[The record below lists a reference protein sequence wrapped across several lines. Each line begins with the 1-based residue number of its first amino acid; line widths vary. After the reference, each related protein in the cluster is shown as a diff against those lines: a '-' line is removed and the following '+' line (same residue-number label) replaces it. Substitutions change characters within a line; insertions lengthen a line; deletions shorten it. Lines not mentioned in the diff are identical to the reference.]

1 MAQARTQTF
10 AALALL
16 AALGACTTPH
26 RPFRTTTTPADASR
40 EVLRD
45 PERRAAI
52 ASTSL
57 ERYAGFTIGI
67 VEFDD
72 QGRFWDRHQVDALE
86 GEILRQ
92 AGGPDDPGVLLSV
105 FVHGWRHD
113 AEVCDA
119 NLACFRELARRIAL
133 DQRTAAR
140 SEGGVRPRP
149 VIGVYVGWRGLSKKV
164 WPLEQLSFVSRKNA
178 ALRVGSGDMTELLTR
193 LDRMRVELNAAKKD
207 PSRLAV
213 LGHSLGGTVV
223 FEALANVFK
232 NRLAEVWPGVDVDG
246 SSRVIPGFGD
256 LVVLVNPAFE
266 AERWRPIDEL
276 ASTYAGF
283 SRRQRPVLVVVGSES
298 DSATTMWFP
307 FGQWVATVFEKTR
320 DPEER
325 KALRTSIGNYLPF
338 VTHRLER
345 ADLPA
350 GEEGPRAPA
359 PRVARCVCE
368 LPRDSL
374 PMDDLR
380 KMLTAAAAPRA
391 AEAEGTDEGWGPA
404 PCRPERLLG
413 PLKLTCTRPGARR
426 GNPFWVVRASPNVLH
441 EHGGFFSPYFVE
453 FVRRLLF
460 EATAGTA
467 TPEEPAMPSR

>member
-1 MAQARTQTF
+1 MLHHGGGGILAQARPHTS
-10 AALALL
+10 AALAVL
-16 AALGACTTPH
+16 AALGGCTTPN
-26 RPFRTTTTPADASR
+26 RPFRTTTTPAVASR
-40 EVLRD
+40 EALRD

-57 ERYAGFTIGI
+57 ERYDGFTIGI

-72 QGRFWDRHQVDALE
+72 QGRFWDRHQLDALE
-86 GEILRQ
+86 GEILSQ

-113 AEVCDA
+113 ADVCDA

-133 DQRTAAR
+133 DQRAAAA
-140 SEGGVRPRP
+140 SAGGARPRP

-207 PSRLAV
+207 ASRLVV

-223 FEALANVFK
+223 FEALANIFK
-232 NRLAEVWPGVDVDG
+232 NRLADVWPGVDVDG
-246 SSRVIPGFGD
+246 SSKLIPGFGD

-283 SRRQRPVLVVVGSES
+283 SKRQRPVLVVVGSET
-298 DSATTMWFP
+298 DSATKMWFP

-320 DPEER
+320 DAEER
-325 KALRTSIGNYLPF
+325 KALRTSIGNYLRSSPI
-338 VTHRLER
+338 VSR
-345 ADLPA
+345 ARTCLQGRMGRTRPRPASRDASASCPAVRSRWTTCARCSRRPPRRARRRRRGRTRAGVRPPA
-350 GEEGPRAPA
+350 GPSASS
-359 PRVARCVCE
+359 AR
-368 LPRDSL
+368 
-374 PMDDLR
+374 
-380 KMLTAAAAPRA
+380 
-391 AEAEGTDEGWGPA
+391 
-404 PCRPERLLG
+404 
-413 PLKLTCTRPGARR
+413 
-426 GNPFWVVRASPNVLH
+426 
-441 EHGGFFSPYFVE
+441 
-453 FVRRLLF
+453 
-460 EATAGTA
+460 
-467 TPEEPAMPSR
+467 